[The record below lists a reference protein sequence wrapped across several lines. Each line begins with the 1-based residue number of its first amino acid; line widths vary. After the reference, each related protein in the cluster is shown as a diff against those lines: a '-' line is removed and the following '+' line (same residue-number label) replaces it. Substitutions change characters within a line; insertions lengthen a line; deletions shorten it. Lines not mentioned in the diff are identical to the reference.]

1 MTHLM
6 ASTPESSNLPF
17 RDDAQLY
24 LRRDLKAEPLI
35 NGWYAWSFLVSPISF
50 ALVTRNLHLRVLDSY
65 LKSPK
70 LHAQAARNQDLKGG
84 LFVDYAGDLETMRA
98 FVEESRR
105 ELADLVDFAADLQA
119 FDTELQA
126 QANGDALASWYARL
140 PPSLRGRVELVY
152 DLYSHPKLRFIEPLF
167 YASSLY
173 KPELQSICL
182 SLMDGDERPFVL
194 SSPRLPDGTGVTLRW
209 PFADSRW
216 DALFAMR
223 HTPLDVPAFR
233 ALVDWDALDAQQQ
246 RLLATFVCEDAPPRG
261 DDALDEGEVRL
272 RYFGHATV
280 LMSSNEVSVLTDPVI
295 AYPLDG
301 AVERYSFHDLPARID
316 YVVLTHNHQDHVMF
330 ETLLQLRH
338 RIGTIVVP
346 RGGTGTLP
354 DLSLKQTLR
363 AIGFSRVVEL
373 GELEELPIAG
383 GRILG
388 VPFLGEHGDLELQTK
403 LAFHVRM
410 GATSAMFAADSDNL
424 DPQLYRRLRPL
435 IGDVEHLFI
444 GMECV
449 GAPLSWVYG
458 PFFVRP
464 PERRHDQARRLNG
477 SDAARAWEIVDTLRP
492 SSVHVYAMGSEPW
505 LAFISSIEY
514 TAESPAIVE
523 SDRLIARCAAA
534 GIPASRLFGRHE
546 IRVPRMAPLCA
557 TQPLSSA
564 VLELLAEP
572 V

>member
-1 MTHLM
+1 MSGMT
-6 ASTPESSNLPF
+6 ASVNPSAAASGLAPG
-17 RDDAQLY
+17 RLWY
-24 LRRDLKAEPLI
+24 LRPDLKAEPLI
-35 NGWYAWSFLVSPISF
+35 NGWYAWSFLISPISF
-50 ALVTRNLHLRVLDSY
+50 ALISRNLHLRVLESY

-84 LFVDYAGDLETMRA
+84 LFVDYSGDIETMRM
-98 FVEESRR
+98 FVEASRR
-105 ELADLVDFAADLQA
+105 ELAELVEFADDLHDFDSA
-119 FDTELQA
+119 LQA
-126 QANGDALASWYARL
+126 QANGDCLASWYARL
-140 PPSLRGRVELVY
+140 PSSLRGRVELVY
-152 DLYSHPKLRFIEPLF
+152 DLYNHPRLRFIEPLF

-173 KPELQSICL
+173 KPNLQSICL
-182 SLMDGDERPFVL
+182 SLMDGDLRPFVL
-194 SSPRLPDGTGVTLRW
+194 SSPRLPDGRGVSFHW
-209 PFADSRW
+209 PFADPRW

-223 HTPLDVPAFR
+223 HAPMESGAFKE
-233 ALVDWDALDAQQQ
+233 LVSWDALAEHE
-246 RLLATFVCEDAPPRG
+246 RSLLAGFLTEQAPPARHAMI
-261 DDALDEGEVRL
+261 DAEAVRL

-280 LMSSNEVSVLTDPVI
+280 LMSSDRASVLTDPII
-295 AYPLDG
+295 AYPLEG
-301 AVERYSFHDLPARID
+301 GVERYSFQDLPDRID

-346 RGGTGTLP
+346 RGGSGTLP
-354 DLSLKQTLR
+354 DLSLKQVLL
-363 AIGFSRVVEL
+363 ASGFASVVEL

-410 GATSAMFAADSDNL
+410 GTTSALFAADSNNL
-424 DPQLYRRLRPL
+424 DPELYRRLRPL
-435 IGDVEHLFI
+435 IGEVNHLYI

-458 PFFVRP
+458 PLFTRP

-477 SDAARAWEIVDTLRP
+477 SDAERAWEIVETLQP
-492 SSVHVYAMGSEPW
+492 DAVHIYAMGSEPW

-514 TAESPAIVE
+514 TTESPAIVE
-523 SDRLIARCAAA
+523 SDRLVARCLEA

-546 IRVPRMAPLCA
+546 IRALQRTVQSKAQA
-557 TQPLSSA
+557 TALPVA
-564 VLELLAEP
+564 VADLA
-572 V
+572 